1 MGVDRKGTVK
11 HISLKPYVFFIK
23 QMKISSVIRLAKYSL
38 ILLVATWLPHSL
50 EAQTLTWDN
59 PGVGDFN
66 TGNNWVGGVAPQ
78 SYNSVIIADGGT
90 AQSNQ
95 TIDVSDVTISN
106 NSTLQLLP
114 GLLSYLDS
122 NQVYLGGSGIGRLV
136 IGAEAVA
143 GTGDVY
149 AGYNAGATGI
159 INVDGGTLSP
169 FAFHAGHAGSG
180 VVNLINDAT
189 LESTSG
195 KVGYLAGS
203 QGVVTLVSST
213 WTISEEGQ
221 PLDLKVGVQGQGE
234 VDATNSQISAL
245 DLVIGEQL
253 GSTGAVSLSGGNL
266 TIQNNIYVG
275 NMTTGSLTL
284 TNGAHANPYE
294 LFVGNQ
300 AGSAGSLTMNG
311 SSATISEN
319 VFIGFDGA
327 GTFEAT
333 NPTLHAKALF
343 LARNAG
349 ATGSATVSGGNITL
363 TEDLHVGSGGTGN
376 FTLTGGGAL
385 HSDIANLGFDS
396 TATGTMSVNGGTWQN
411 TRAIFVGVSGTGTLN
426 IGAGGVVESESGYI
440 AQRSGGT
447 GAVNVNGGS
456 WILSNTLALGV
467 NGTAQMAISN
477 GGQITAEWS
486 QIGLNAGSSGT
497 ATMDNGSW
505 TTNQTLTIGSSGP
518 GSLTVTN
525 GSTLAAG
532 SIQLGATAGLSA
544 SLNVSNST
552 ISTEN
557 ILSTSVNATAELS
570 GVEIQLRGGSEVVDT
585 LLIDGFA
592 PGAFVMGSGGI
603 TVNTQG
609 GNARIPLALGGTGN
623 FTKSGAGRLRLSA
636 ANSYSGGTRI
646 SGGVLEIE
654 GTSALGTGN
663 VAVESAELRAHTDA
677 TLSGNLGGGIQLIS
691 VSGNQTGVF
700 SAATN
705 STLTLEPLDFLLVSG
720 STLQIGS
727 SGNTGTVLF
736 QPTGAVALPG
746 DVAINVAA
754 GTFQAGNDG
763 LEFMT
768 AIAASTTVAAGATL
782 DFDDN
787 LGTGGIRALYGA
799 GTVQIGSNSSTAL
812 VVDSG
817 NFSGNIAGNGALV
830 KESSGTLILSGPT
843 AFIGGTTVN
852 AGTLIVNGS
861 LSEGL
866 GNVVVNSGGTLG
878 GSGLMN
884 GISLNGGSL
893 SPGNSSGNLTAGE
906 LLWTTGTVLFDL
918 GSSIPTSDLI
928 TVGTFVGLGGP
939 SAEYE
944 FTFLDNGWVEDTTYN
959 LVEFTD
965 STFNN
970 DASQFS
976 FTNSGGFDG
985 TFFFEGSTLKFT
997 LTAIPEPTAI
1007 GLLLLAAAALL
1018 VLRSR
1023 AASMPNSPLPRASC
1037 SDSISS

>member
-1 MGVDRKGTVK
+1 MNCA
-11 HISLKPYVFFIK
+11 SLIQP
-23 QMKISSVIRLAKYSL
+23 AKYSL
-38 ILLVATWLPHSL
+38 ILLLAGWLPATL

-66 TGNNWVGGVAPQ
+66 TDNNWQGGVAPQ

-95 TIDVSDVTISN
+95 TIDVSDVTLSN
-106 NSTLQLLP
+106 NSTLKLLP

-122 NQVYLGGSGIGRLV
+122 DQVYLGGSGIGRLE
-136 IGAEAVA
+136 IGAEAEA
-143 GTGDVY
+143 ATGDVY
-149 AGYNAGATGI
+149 AGYNAGTTGI
-159 INVDGGTLSP
+159 INIDGGTLSP
-169 FAFHAGHAGSG
+169 FAFHAGHAGNG
-180 VVNLINDAT
+180 VVSLTNNAT

-195 KVGYLAGS
+195 QVGYLAGS
-203 QGVVTLVSST
+203 QGVVTLDSST
-213 WTISEEGQ
+213 WTVSEQGQ
-221 PLDLKVGVQGQGE
+221 PLNLNVGVQGQGE
-234 VDATNSQISAL
+234 VQATNSMISAL
-245 DLVIGEQL
+245 QLTIGEQA
-253 GSTGAVSLSGGNL
+253 GSSGIVSLSGGNL

-275 NMTTGSLTL
+275 NMTTGSLAL

-300 AGSAGSLTMNG
+300 AGSTGSLTMNG

-319 VFIGFDGA
+319 VFIGFDGG

-333 NPTLHAKALF
+333 NATLHAKALF

-349 ATGSATVSGGNITL
+349 STGSATVSGGNITL

-376 FTLTGGGAL
+376 FTLTGGGML

-396 TATGTMSVNGGTWQN
+396 SATGTMSVNGGTWQN
-411 TRAIFVGVSGTGTLN
+411 TRAIFVGVSGNGTLN
-426 IGAGGVVESESGYI
+426 IGPGGTVESESGYL
-440 AQRSGGT
+440 AQRAGGT
-447 GAVNVNGGS
+447 GAVNVDGGS
-456 WILSNTLALGV
+456 WIMSNTLALGV

-477 GGQITAEWS
+477 GGQVSAAWS
-486 QIGLNAGSSGT
+486 QIGLNAGSSGS

-505 TTNQTLTIGSSGP
+505 TTSETLTIGSGGP

-532 SIQLGATAGLSA
+532 SIQLGATGGLSA
-544 SLNVSNST
+544 SLNATNST

-557 ILSTSVNATAELS
+557 ILSTSVNATAQLS
-570 GVEIQLRGGSEVVDT
+570 GVEIQLRGGSSVLDT

-609 GNARIPLALGGTGN
+609 GNARIPLALGGSGN
-623 FTKSGAGRLRLSA
+623 FTKTGAGRLRLTA
-636 ANSYSGGTRI
+636 ANTFTGGTRV

-654 GTSALGTGN
+654 GASALGTGN
-663 VAVESAELRAHTDA
+663 VVLESAELRAHANASLT
-677 TLSGNLGGGIQLIS
+677 GNLGGGIQLIS
-691 VSGNQTGVF
+691 VGGNQTGVF
-700 SAATN
+700 SATANT
-705 STLTLEPLDFLLVSG
+705 TLTLEPLDFLLVAG

-754 GTFQAGNDG
+754 GTFQAGNG
-763 LEFMT
+763 GVEFMT

-787 LGTGGIRALYGA
+787 LGSGGIRALYGA
-799 GTVQIGSNSSTAL
+799 GTVQIGSNSSTTL
-812 VVDSG
+812 VVNSG

-843 AFIGGTTVN
+843 AFLGGTTVN

-861 LSEGL
+861 LSFGL
-866 GNVVVNSGGTLG
+866 GQATVNPGATFGGNGTVGTIFLDG
-878 GSGLMN
+878 GEVA
-884 GISLNGGSL
+884 
-893 SPGNSSGNLTAGE
+893 PGNSAGTLTAE
-906 LLWTTGTVLFDL
+906 NLYWDSGTLLFDL
-918 GSSIPTSDLI
+918 GADQAASDFLD
-928 TVGTFVGLGGP
+928 VGGLQGFGSTYAFTFV
-939 SAEYE
+939 
-944 FTFLDNGWVEDTTYN
+944 DNGWVVGTTYN
-959 LVEFTD
+959 LIGYELSDIAVGNFT
-965 STFNN
+965 
-970 DASQFS
+970 
-976 FTNSGGFDG
+976 FTNGGGFDG
-985 TFFFEGSTLKFT
+985 EFFYQADTLKFT
-997 LTAIPEPTAI
+997 LTAIPEPTTI

-1023 AASMPNSPLPRASC
+1023 AASMPNSPLRRASC
-1037 SDSISS
+1037 SDSLSS